1 MDFKN
6 EIKNLIINGIFGQK
20 LLNKIKK
27 YQDYELLVRPDAF
40 TIPKNNEK
48 GFEVEILN
56 SKNLGLITELTIKV
70 LGHSE
75 TIKILIFT
83 NILEDLVRSK
93 KLLFNKEWAF
103 VFPKS

>member
-1 MDFKN
+1 MA
-6 EIKNLIINGIFGQK
+6 K
-20 LLNKIKK
+20 LLLVEDNEMNRDMLSRRLIK
-27 YQDYELLVRPDAF
+27 
-40 TIPKNNEK
+40 K